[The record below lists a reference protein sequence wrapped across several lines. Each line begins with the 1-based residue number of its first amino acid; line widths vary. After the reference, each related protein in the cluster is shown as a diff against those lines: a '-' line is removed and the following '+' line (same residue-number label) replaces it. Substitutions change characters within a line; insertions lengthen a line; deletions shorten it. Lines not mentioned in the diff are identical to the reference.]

1 MKFKIGDKVVSK
13 KTLDCE
19 IVDCEEMETK
29 RVIIR
34 EGMTGKVID
43 IVGKLVGV
51 EFDYFINGHCC
62 REKGKSGYC
71 YYCNQDMIENI

>member
-1 MKFKIGDKVVSK
+1 
-13 KTLDCE
+13 
-19 IVDCEEMETK
+19 METK

-62 REKGKSGYC
+62 REKGRNGYC
-71 YYCNQDMIENI
+71 YYCKLDMIENI